1 MGKIVCLMGKSSTG
15 KDTLLQ
21 LLFDKNRLQLQ
32 KIVPYTTRPIRV
44 NEENGVD
51 YFFVDE
57 DGYQKLKKQGSII
70 EERAY
75 NTVHGIWRYFTV
87 ADENLD
93 LENTDYFLVGTLEVY
108 NSLCAFFGKDRIIPV
123 LIDLEDGVRL
133 TRALEREKKQE
144 NPKYQ
149 ELCRRFLA
157 DCEDFSEEKI
167 QTAGIEKRFYNNDL
181 QECLDEIIKYLLACG
196 VQEKN

>member
-21 LLFDKNRLQLQ
+21 HLFEKDQLQLN

-44 NEENGVD
+44 NEADGVD
-51 YFFVDE
+51 YHFVDE
-57 DGYQKLKKQGSII
+57 NGYLHLKEQGAII

-87 ADENLD
+87 ADENLN
-93 LENTDYFLVGTLEVY
+93 LEIADYFLVGTLEVY
-108 NSLCAFFGKDRIIPV
+108 VSLCNFFGKDKIIPV

-167 QTAGIEKRFYNNDL
+167 QNAGIEKRFFNNDL
-181 QECLDEIIKYLLACG
+181 TECLNEIIDYLLGCG
-196 VQEKN
+196 IQRK